1 MIENSITESMIE
13 TGLRSG
19 AITIEN
25 DCGELVAHIGD
36 GYILCGDIDSDET
49 PDPLSMAGEIFDVL
63 NGFAADETPDDGFAD
78 ELNYY
83 FAYLSEVNQPDAA
96 GESLDEMMEQK
107 VEVAG
112 DSELGDEMCVSN
124 GER

>member
-1 MIENSITESMIE
+1 MIENPITESMIE

-49 PDPLSMAGEIFDVL
+49 PDPLSMAGEIF
-63 NGFAADETPDDGFAD
+63 A
-78 ELNYY
+78 
-83 FAYLSEVNQPDAA
+83 
-96 GESLDEMMEQK
+96 
-107 VEVAG
+107 
-112 DSELGDEMCVSN
+112 
-124 GER
+124 ERVRSR